1 MNNMK
6 IGEKLYN
13 FRKEKGISQEEA
25 ANLIGVSRQIISK
38 WEQDISVPRADN
50 LKKICEIYNISYED
64 LFSKR
69 DCDVKKQ
76 KNIKLLIII
85 FFAMILGEFIIIL
98 IVTFGT
104 KTKEYKCFGL
114 QTYYILDMYEKEND
128 ENYIYVTLKNNS
140 DNIKT
145 VKVSKL
151 ISSNLEKEKYYEF
164 IFRTNEINT
173 DIDYIFQNNEIIN
186 VIKKDYPNKNNVNNE
201 FNCE

>member
-76 KNIKLLIII
+76 KNIKL
-85 FFAMILGEFIIIL
+85 L